1 MKNYLLLFL
10 AVIFVGC
17 APTGI
22 QVTFDDEKSD
32 AIRTQFQNY
41 LNNDMEAIKTL
52 LSPDVKFYLNS
63 TEPLT
68 MDEFLPLL
76 EAQHATF
83 SPITMSWSGN
93 GEVDLGSWVQTINY
107 PEGPANNA
115 ATATQAWFT
124 WNATSKLSGETI
136 NLPAHIVFVWGDD
149 GKVIA
154 EYHHYDTTE
163 MTAAISAA
171 QAAAIA
177 E

>member
-1 MKNYLLLFL
+1 MKNYLLLFFAAL
-10 AVIFVGC
+10 FIGC
-17 APTGI
+17 APTGV

-41 LNNDMEAIKTL
+41 LNNDMEAIKAL
-52 LSPDVKFYLNS
+52 LSPDAQFYVNS
-63 TEPLT
+63 AEPTT
-68 MDEFLPLL
+68 MDEFIPML

-124 WNATSKLSGETI
+124 WNATSKLTGEMI
-136 NLPAHIVFVWGDD
+136 SLPAHISFKWGDD
-149 GKVIA
+149 GKISE
-154 EYHHYDTTE
+154 EYHFYDTTA
-163 MTAAISAA
+163 MV
-171 QAAAIA
+171 AAIA
-177 E
+177 ASSEAE